1 VTHRSGSE
9 RFGEAW
15 ERLFDPPVAHR
26 GLWSPDGPPENSLG
40 AFQAACAAGY
50 GIELDVQLSADGEAM
65 VFHDDD
71 LERMTGVAGRLGDR
85 TTAELAEL
93 RLKGTDERIPTL
105 LETLAL
111 VGHRAMVHVELKT
124 PYGQVGPLEQRA
136 HEVLIDHNGPTC
148 VIGFNPYSH
157 AWFAERFPGVL
168 RGLDSYSYKR
178 AAHMDEDQRASFARL
193 EHVAIARPHFL
204 ALGLDM
210 LPSHVAKG
218 FRVEGLPVIAWTV
231 RSPEEWEA
239 VREDCDN
246 LIFEGF
252 APAACVSA

>member
-1 VTHRSGSE
+1 VKE

-15 ERLFDPPVAHR
+15 ERLFEPAIAHR

-71 LERMTGVAGRLGDR
+71 LERMTGQPGKIGDHTAADLGQM
-85 TTAELAEL
+85 
-93 RLKGTDERIPTL
+93 RLKGSDERIPTL
-105 LETLAL
+105 MEAL
-111 VGHRAMVHVELKT
+111 VQVGHRAMVHVEIKT
-124 PYGQVGPLEQRA
+124 PYGRVGPLERRT

-178 AAHMDEDQRASFARL
+178 APHMDADQRASYARL
-193 EHVAIARPHFL
+193 EHVSIARPHFL

-210 LPSHVAKG
+210 LPSHLANG
-218 FRVEGLPVIAWTV
+218 FRIEGLPIVAWTV
-231 RSPEEWEA
+231 RDPGQWEA
-239 VREDCDN
+239 IRDGCDN

-252 APAACVSA
+252 RP

>member
-1 VTHRSGSE
+1 MNG
-9 RFGEAW
+9 FGAAW
-15 ERLFDPPVAHR
+15 DLLFHPPIAHR

-65 VFHDDD
+65 VFHDDK
-71 LERMTGVAGRLGDR
+71 LVRMTGAQGRVRDHS
-85 TTAELAEL
+85 AADLAAL
-93 RLKGTDERIPTL
+93 RLAGTDEKIPTL
-105 LETLAL
+105 LETLAV

-124 PYGQVGPLEQRA
+124 PYGDVGPLEQRV
-136 HEVLIDHNGPTC
+136 HEVIADHNGPLC

-157 AWFAERFPGVL
+157 AWFADRYPGVL
-168 RGLDSYSYKR
+168 RGLDSYSYAK
-178 AAHMDEDQRASFARL
+178 APNMAEDQRRAFADL

-210 LPSHVAKG
+210 LPSARAAEHRANG
-218 FRVEGLPVIAWTV
+218 MPVIAWTV
-231 RSPEEWEA
+231 RDPAQWDA
-239 VREDCDN
+239 IKGGCDN

-252 APAACVSA
+252 IPGQSAAA

>member
-1 VTHRSGSE
+1 VKN

-15 ERLFDPPVAHR
+15 ERLFEPAVAHR

-71 LERMTGVAGRLGDR
+71 LARMTGVPGRIGDR
-85 TTAELAEL
+85 TAADLAEL
-93 RLKGTDERIPTL
+93 RLAGSDEAIPTL

-124 PYGQVGPLEQRA
+124 PYGQVGPLEQRV
-136 HEVLIDHNGPTC
+136 HDILIDHNGPAC

-157 AWFAERFPGVL
+157 AWFAERYPGLL
-168 RGLDSYSYKR
+168 RGLDSYSYKT
-178 AAHMDEDQRASFARL
+178 APHMAEAQRRKFANL
-193 EHVAIARPHFL
+193 EHVSIARPHFL

-210 LPSHVAKG
+210 LPSPKAAAMREQGMPIV
-218 FRVEGLPVIAWTV
+218 AWTV
-231 RSPEEWEA
+231 RRPDQWEA
-239 VREDCDN
+239 IKDGCDN

-252 APAACVSA
+252 AA

>member
-1 VTHRSGSE
+1 VKQ

-15 ERLFDPPVAHR
+15 ELLFHPPVAHR

-71 LERMTGVAGRLGDR
+71 LQRMTGKAGRVADR
-85 TTAELAEL
+85 SAADLAEL
-93 RLKGTDERIPTL
+93 RLAGSDEGIPTL

-124 PYGQVGPLEQRA
+124 PYGRVGPLEQRV
-136 HEVLIDHNGPTC
+136 HEILIDHNGPVC

-157 AWFAERFPGVL
+157 AWFADRFPGVL
-168 RGLDSYSYKR
+168 RGLDSYSYRK
-178 AAHMDEDQRASFARL
+178 APQMTDAQRESFANL
-193 EHVAIARPHFL
+193 EHVSIARPHFL

-210 LPSHVAKG
+210 LPSPKAAAYREQG
-218 FRVEGLPVIAWTV
+218 MPVVAWTV
-231 RSPEEWEA
+231 RRPDQWEA
-239 VREDCDN
+239 VKDDCDN

-252 APAACVSA
+252 AP